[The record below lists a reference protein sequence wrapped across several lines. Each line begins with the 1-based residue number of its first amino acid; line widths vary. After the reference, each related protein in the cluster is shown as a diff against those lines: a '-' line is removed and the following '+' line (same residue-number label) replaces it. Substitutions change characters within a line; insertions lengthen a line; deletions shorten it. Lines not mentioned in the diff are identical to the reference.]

1 MSQTFGLGAWIQR
14 LPPTQRADTL
24 AVWRTALIVT
34 LAIGLAKHVSFAAG
48 LAGLAAAAAQ
58 LMIPL
63 RYALTSDEGDDGIGY
78 GFQGLRRDLPVVL
91 GLLALTLIPFWF
103 LHDLWWTLMG
113 VSDGSGSTLAIPQ
126 GEASAW
132 ISQHMT
138 LAGQALAALSMVEL
152 CAIHLLGVA
161 LPEELFYRGYLQPKL
176 CGLFTDRAIGRGFVW
191 NHGIALAA
199 GLFALAHFLGE
210 YNPARLGP
218 FFPALLFGLLR
229 RRSGSIAS
237 AVLLHACFNVAG
249 ALLFAGMVA
258 R

>member
-78 GFQGLRRDLPVVL
+78 GFQGLRRDLPIVL

-132 ISQHMT
+132 ISQQMT
-138 LAGQALAALSMVEL
+138 LAGQALAALSMVEV

-161 LPEELFYRGYLQPKL
+161 LPEELFHRGYYNPSSAACSRTERSGAASSGTMASPSLLGSSRWRTFSVNTTQRGSVPSSL
-176 CGLFTDRAIGRGFVW
+176 RCSLASCGA
-191 NHGIALAA
+191 AA
-199 GLFALAHFLGE
+199 GAS
-210 YNPARLGP
+210 RV
-218 FFPALLFGLLR
+218 
-229 RRSGSIAS
+229 RSCFMRAS
-237 AVLLHACFNVAG
+237 MSPGRSFSQG
-249 ALLFAGMVA
+249 
-258 R
+258 

>member
-1 MSQTFGLGAWIQR
+1 
-14 LPPTQRADTL
+14 
-24 AVWRTALIVT
+24 
-34 LAIGLAKHVSFAAG
+34 
-48 LAGLAAAAAQ
+48 
-58 LMIPL
+58 MIPL

-78 GFQGLRRDLPVVL
+78 GFQGLRRDLPIVL

-218 FFPALLFGLLR
+218 FFPALLFGLPAAPRREHRECGPASCVLQCRRGAPLR
-229 RRSGSIAS
+229 RNGGE
-237 AVLLHACFNVAG
+237 VADRLRNNRC
-249 ALLFAGMVA
+249 A
-258 R
+258 